1 MKASMSWYTAVSQLI
16 LGGRLPIFLTVACR
30 RHQLND
36 WQRIDAIY
44 SVSEFHFKRSSKRTP
59 RSRRIFAVAPK
70 GRRVLTREP
79 LVARSL
85 GPEVF
90 GPKVQRTKG
99 SLARGLLK
107 CDPVSMCPGMI
118 SGFCSTDLLT
128 A

>member
-16 LGGRLPIFLTVACR
+16 LGGRLPIFLTAACR

-70 GRRVLTREP
+70 ARRALTRQP
-79 LVARSL
+79 LVARS
-85 GPEVF
+85 EVPKSF
-90 GPKVQRTKG
+90 GSNGQRTNG
-99 SLARGLLK
+99 SLA
-107 CDPVSMCPGMI
+107 
-118 SGFCSTDLLT
+118 
-128 A
+128 